1 MNRIVSAPVKLMPPE
16 EEEVLLLEVIPN
28 HHNVLTKEHKTDFL
42 FY

>member
-1 MNRIVSAPVKLMPPE
+1 MNRIVSAPVKPSPP